1 MRFGGAAAANS
12 AIAVQ
17 HGEWQHIVLV
27 FDATNDQPKLYVNN
41 VLRATSA
48 TVASFTI
55 GDHFFLGNFNDRV
68 NNTFLE
74 GADANIDDFAL
85 YNRALSPSQIT
96 TLFEAGSAPLSPTV
110 TATPYDN
117 KAYLTWTTPS

>member
-1 MRFGGAAAANS
+1 MRFGAAAAANS
-12 AIAVQ
+12 AVAVQ
-17 HGEWQHIVLV
+17 QGEWQHIVLV
-27 FDATNDQPKLYVNN
+27 FDAANDQPKLYVNN
-41 VLRATSA
+41 ILRATSA

-55 GDHFFLGNFNDRV
+55 GGHFFLGNYNDLV
-68 NNTFLE
+68 TSTVLE
-74 GADANIDDFAL
+74 GADANVDDFAL
-85 YNRALSPSQIT
+85 YNRVLSPTEIT